1 MIKKNLFIG
10 NELNS
15 IEKQVISILKN
26 ADPVK
31 LDLSNYHKTDK
42 LSKGDEFKSQHFIDS
57 AIVNRKTDM
66 LCVNI
71 GGTSLCVKFNLTN
84 QETIDYTFKFCT
96 NDLGKEEWLSN
107 YDIDWYIVSL
117 CNNLYYSNFKY
128 ANHCTINRS
137 KDFRIENYMISEH
150 ILDKFIARYIG
161 MYKFAY
167 AYGLLLNTRD
177 SPSLNTRDNSPPDQG
192 NDNTEDD
199 STSGQRNDHT
209 EVNSPYGQRNDLS
222 RITEASPSISH
233 SMKLKICDLC
243 MSIWPMCF
251 GGCICRDFDVP
262 TINPIIYKNLLEYSE
277 LNELYK
283 RYPTLKIAHVVNTTD
298 SKDQIPQKH
307 WFGMILTKKKNYVMC
322 SYSDENYNYNIYFH
336 NTVQGKYR
344 VQCDNYNCGIY
355 SILFIALMSGAY
367 QNEKIDDLTT
377 IYEQIGKNGDKFF
390 KLSNHKDINALRFA
404 LFNLT

>member
-42 LSKGDEFKSQHFIDS
+42 LTKGDEFKSQHFIDS

-71 GGTSLCVKFNLTN
+71 DSTNFCVKFNLTN

-167 AYGLLLNTRD
+167 AYGLLLNTEE
-177 SPSLNTRDNSPPDQG
+177 SPSLNT
-192 NDNTEDD
+192 EDRL
-199 STSGQRNDHT
+199 TG
-209 EVNSPYGQRNDLS
+209 
-222 RITEASPSISH
+222 SH

-243 MSIWPMCF
+243 ISIWPMCF

-367 QNEKIDDLTT
+367 QNEKIDDLNT